1 LRQRAFDQIEVALT
15 ATEVIVQ
22 RQVDGVWTQV
32 SREPLT
38 AEQGLGAQAVLVELR
53 GSRVQV
59 TLNGRMVVS
68 ADVGDST
75 GTGRVGLAAVV
86 DEANAV
92 TVTQLIVA
100 ATVGA

>member
-1 LRQRAFDQIEVALT
+1 M
-15 ATEVIVQ
+15 
-22 RQVDGVWTQV
+22 
-32 SREPLT
+32 
-38 AEQGLGAQAVLVELR
+38 
-53 GSRVQV
+53 QV
-59 TLNGRMVVS
+59 TLDGRMVVS

-75 GTGRVGLAAVV
+75 GTGRVSLAAVV